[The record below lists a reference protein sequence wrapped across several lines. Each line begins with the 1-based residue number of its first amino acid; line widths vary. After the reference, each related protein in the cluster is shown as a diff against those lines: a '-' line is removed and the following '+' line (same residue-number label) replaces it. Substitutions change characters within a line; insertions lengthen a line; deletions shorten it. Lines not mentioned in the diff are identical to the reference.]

1 MPLVRIS
8 LRHGKPR
15 AYRQAI
21 ADQIY
26 NAMRELFEVPPD
38 DIFMTVDEL
47 QSENF
52 IYSRTFFDIPRDE
65 DFVIIQI
72 TAANTRGQTQK
83 RAFYKGLVARLSA
96 EPGISPDNVM
106 ISLVE
111 VGRENWSFGR
121 GVAQY
126 APG

>member
-8 LRHGKPR
+8 LKHGKPA

-26 NAMRELFEVPPD
+26 LTLREAYEVPAD

-52 IYSRTFFDIPRDE
+52 IYSRTFFDIARSD

-72 TAANTRGQTQK
+72 TAANTRGQSQK
-83 RAFYKGLVARLSA
+83 RLFYKTLVAKLA
-96 EPGISPDNVM
+96 ANPGLRPEDVM
-106 ISLVE
+106 INIVE
-111 VGRENWSFGR
+111 VGRENWSFGN